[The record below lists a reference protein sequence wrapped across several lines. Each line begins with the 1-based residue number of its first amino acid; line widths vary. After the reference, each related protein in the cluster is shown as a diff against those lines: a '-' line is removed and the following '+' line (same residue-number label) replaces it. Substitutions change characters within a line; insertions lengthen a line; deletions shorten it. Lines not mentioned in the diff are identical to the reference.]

1 MRARI
6 FRFRD
11 DGSGSV
17 LGPLEAAIMEIIWA
31 AQKTVTVSDV
41 ETSLR
46 ARGED
51 LAYSTVKTVMT
62 NLAEKGILAKHAAGR
77 ANTFT
82 ATQARA
88 AFERAAIGGVVE
100 SLLREYR
107 NPLLSHLAD
116 EFVTNEAS
124 LAEFEELLSERRR
137 NRRDEHA

>member
-1 MRARI
+1 MRAKL

-17 LGPLEAAIMEIIWA
+17 LGPLEAAIMKVLWA
-31 AQKTVTVSDV
+31 GQATMTVGDV
-41 ETSLR
+41 EAVLR
-46 ARGED
+46 THGET

-62 NLAEKGILAKHAAGR
+62 NLVGKGLLTKRAEGR
-77 ANTFT
+77 ANAFT
-82 ATQARA
+82 VTQTRA

-100 SLLREYR
+100 SLLHEYR

-124 LAEFEELLSERRR
+124 LAEFELLLAERRR
-137 NRRDEHA
+137 NRREHA